1 MEIKRIFL
9 RQENE
14 NFFLIVNPIQ
24 EKGTIVNPIQEKG
37 TIVNQACNVFIR
49 VS

>member
-24 EKGTIVNPIQEKG
+24 EKGTIVN
-37 TIVNQACNVFIR
+37 QACNVFIH
-49 VS
+49 VSWN